1 MRNVNLL
8 LELQRFC
15 DREADIKKRLRES
28 AFSLSALEKTFMAA
42 EKQWNELKQSITS
55 LKGSLLVENLQLET
69 FEANIKKWN
78 TELFTTHTAN
88 PKYLRDVEA
97 KIKEN
102 ETAKSQSEDKVLEIM
117 DLLEADETKSTQIE
131 KDYLDAQN
139 LLQLKKDA
147 HAALVGET
155 NSSLQE
161 LERKKAELRM
171 QIDEEWLETFDK
183 TFLQCQGKAVSIISK
198 GACQI
203 CRFMLPTSKL
213 DQLYTQKDELHFC
226 DNCKRIIMVD

>member
-15 DREADIKKRLRES
+15 DQEAEIKKRLRES
-28 AFSLSALEKTFMAA
+28 AFSLSALEKVFTTA
-42 EKQWNELKQSITS
+42 EKQWNELKQNIASH
-55 LKGSLLVENLQLET
+55 KGVLLVENLQLET
-69 FEANIKKWN
+69 IEANIKKWN
-78 TELFTTHTAN
+78 KELFTTHTAN
-88 PKYLRDVEA
+88 PKYLRDIEA

-102 ETAKSQSEDKVLEIM
+102 ETAKSHSEDKVLEIM
-117 DLLEADETKSTQIE
+117 DLMEADETKSIQIE
-131 KDYLDAQN
+131 KDYFDAQS
-139 LLQLKKDA
+139 LLQFKKEA
-147 HAALVGET
+147 HAALLEET
-155 NSSLQE
+155 NASLRD
-161 LERKKAELRM
+161 LERKKSELRL

-183 TFLQCQGKAVSIISK
+183 TFLQCQGKAVSIIAK
-198 GACQI
+198 GTCQI